1 MFLPSIFIIP
11 DSEHSGMDLSLIQ
24 KDILITLISL
34 YHQYSHPIKGEDIA
48 EIIRRNP
55 GTVRNQMQS
64 LKALGLVDGVPGP
77 KGGYHPTAR
86 AYNELNVTEDDSE
99 SEVGM
104 LRNGEAVDG
113 VRVNEIDFTT
123 LTHADLC
130 HVLVKVLG
138 NIRMFEI
145 GDRIAVGPTPVN
157 KLLIKGEV
165 FGKDEVSGALLISTT
180 EMTSLPKK
188 PIKEYMS
195 APLIS
200 LDTDMTIAYV
210 MKTLLQKRI
219 HGAPVIEQDELL
231 GIITQTDIVSAI
243 DRGLPLDTRTGEI
256 MVTDVVSVPGDLRFY
271 EVIRRFKEQ
280 DIGRVI
286 VTEGGK
292 PVGIVTHSDIIKVF
306 PTL

>member
-1 MFLPSIFIIP
+1 
-11 DSEHSGMDLSLIQ
+11 MDLSLIQ

-34 YHQYSHPIKGEDIA
+34 YHQYSHPIKGEEIA
-48 EIIRRNP
+48 DIIRRNP

-86 AYNELNVTEDDSE
+86 AYNELHVTADDSE
-99 SEVGM
+99 SEVAI
-104 LRNGEAVDG
+104 LRNNEPVES

-130 HVLVKVLG
+130 HALIKVIG
-138 NIRMFEI
+138 NVRLFEI
-145 GDRIAVGPTPVN
+145 GDRITVGPTPVN

-165 FGKDEVSGALLISTT
+165 FGKDEVNSVLLISTS
-180 EMTSLPKK
+180 EMTSLPKL
-188 PIKEYMS
+188 PIREYMTT
-195 APLIS
+195 PLVT
-200 LDTDMTIAYV
+200 LDTEMTIAYV
-210 MKTLLQKRI
+210 MKTLLQRRI
-219 HGAPVIEQDELL
+219 HGAPVIENGQLL
-231 GIITQTDIVSAI
+231 GIVTLTDIVSAI
-243 DRGLPLDTRTGEI
+243 DRGILTDSPVSEI
-256 MVTDVVSVPGDLRFY
+256 MVRNVVTIPGDMRLY

-286 VTEGGK
+286 VTEDEK
-292 PVGIVTHSDIIKVF
+292 PIGILTHSDIIRVF